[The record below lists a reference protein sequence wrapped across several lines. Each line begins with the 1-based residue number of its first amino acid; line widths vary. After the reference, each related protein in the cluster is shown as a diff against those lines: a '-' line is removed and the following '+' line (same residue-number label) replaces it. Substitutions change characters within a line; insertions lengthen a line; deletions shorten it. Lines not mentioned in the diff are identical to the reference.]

1 MSGSDG
7 MYGAYFIADLAQIR
21 EYLTSELKEANRSS
35 SLAVIVF
42 ANAKKKFVKDEIS
55 PLVSYWNYR
64 SGNYVSFFF
73 PGHLGDDSVG
83 ASDYSPIFDLSTGFH
98 EKTFVE
104 TIEEIEE
111 EAKDW
116 VYKGDT
122 PIIIC
127 RAYLQYQEATN
138 APSAFLDLSSIIEF
152 ELERAIRNEAI
163 ESVESFFEAIIKAA
177 KEIPGGDVDW
187 QLGMKL
193 GRSALRE
200 SLVDAVVST
209 LPPGARRIADV
220 FFVFRPKL
228 GTMDGQ
234 MISE

>member
-42 ANAKKKFVKDEIS
+42 ANAKRKFVQDEID

-73 PGHLGDDSVG
+73 PGHLGDDSAG
-83 ASDYSPIFDLSTGFH
+83 ASDYSPIFDSRKTFD
-98 EKTFVE
+98 EKTFVD
-104 TIEEIEE
+104 TIVEVE
-111 EAKDW
+111 KVSKHW
-116 VYKGDT
+116 VHQGDT

-127 RAYLQYQEATN
+127 RAYMEYHEAEN
-138 APSAFLDLSSIIEF
+138 ASCALLDLSSIIEF
-152 ELERAIRNEAI
+152 KLESAIRHEVI
-163 ESVESFFEAIIKAA
+163 ESVEYFFEAIIKAA
-177 KEIPGGDVDW
+177 KEISGDDVDW

-193 GRSALRE
+193 GRTALRE
-200 SLVDAVVST
+200 ALVDAVVST
-209 LPPGARRIADV
+209 LPPGAKRIVDL
-220 FFVFRPKL
+220 FFVFRPK
-228 GTMDGQ
+228 G
-234 MISE
+234 